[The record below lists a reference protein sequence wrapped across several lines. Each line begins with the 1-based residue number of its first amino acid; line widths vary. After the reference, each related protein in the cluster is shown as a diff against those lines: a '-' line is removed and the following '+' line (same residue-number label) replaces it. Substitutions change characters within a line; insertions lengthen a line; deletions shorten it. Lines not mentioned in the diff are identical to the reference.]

1 MFGMNGGKTVDIL
14 AAGENGVTSQLAWT
28 LNLDF
33 NITNTED
40 MAVYADFA
48 FIEHRG
54 TKTIILSSSNEN
66 KVAIV
71 DLSSGSP
78 EISYVVFSTDAVVS
92 RRTRQIEWAHG
103 TNYVW
108 VSGRDVNKVYVIDYV
123 EKTLVNTI
131 DAPSTKFLT
140 VQNDEFLAYSA
151 RIGDHLGRNGGTSS
165 SSTASFFGDKGSDA
179 NTTTEAL
186 SIAAIFMSTLAIV
199 TVLGSAFMAMKKK
212 KQPNIEKQ
220 GVGGKDEESHVLPSV
235 N

>member
-71 DLSSGSP
+71 DLASGSP

-92 RRTRQIEWAHG
+92 RSTRQIEWAHG

-108 VSGRDVNKVYVIDYV
+108 VSGRDVNKVYVVDYV

-131 DAPSTKFLT
+131 DTPSTKFLT

-165 SSTASFFGDKGSDA
+165 SSPASFFGGKDSDV

-220 GVGGKDEESHVLPSV
+220 GVVGKDEESHVLPSV